1 MVIGMA
7 DWNSAQYLKF
17 ERQRTQ
23 PSADLA
29 KRIGLTDPKRI
40 LDIGCGP
47 GNSTALLKRFF
58 PDAEVVGAD
67 NSENMLEKARASHPD
82 LSFVRCDAETELGTL
97 GGGYDVVFS
106 NACIQWIPDH
116 HKLIGEMFSLLGRG
130 GVLAVQLPMS
140 DGEPLFQIIREVAAE
155 PRWGLGSMQL
165 RTLSILS
172 PAEYFDILSGLTEE
186 FELWETA
193 YYHRMPSHQALIEW
207 VKGTRLRPYLSALS
221 PAEAAEFEGE
231 LLRRASKVY
240 PVQPN
245 GEILFRFNRFFFT
258 AVK

>member
-1 MVIGMA
+1 MA

-29 KRIGLTDPKRI
+29 RRISLAAPKRI

-47 GNSTALLKRFF
+47 GNSTALLKEFF
-58 PDAEVVGAD
+58 PDAEVIGAD
-67 NSENMLEKARASHPD
+67 NSENMLEKARASYPG
-82 LSFVRCDAETELGTL
+82 LSFVRCDAETELGSL

-106 NACIQWIPDH
+106 NACIQWIPNH
-116 HKLIGEMFSLLGRG
+116 RKLIGEMFSLLGSG

-140 DGEPLFQIIREVAAE
+140 DEEPLFRIIREVTAE
-155 PRWGLGSMQL
+155 LRWGFGPMEI
-165 RTLSILS
+165 RTVSTLS
-172 PAEYFDILSGLTEE
+172 PAEYFNILSELAEE
-186 FELWETA
+186 FDLWETA

-207 VKGTRLRPYLSALS
+207 AKGTRLRPYLSALP
-221 PAEAAEFEGE
+221 PADAAEFEE
-231 LLRRASKVY
+231 VLLRRASDAY
-240 PVQPN
+240 PAQPN
-245 GEILFRFNRFFFT
+245 GEIMFRFNRFFFT